1 MNARCAQSHSAV
13 SHPPHLGS
21 TVGPLSAAGGP
32 TRVLRVPEK
41 ALVPR
46 CLSAPPKSSR
56 SAGFMAIAIF
66 SEQSTR
72 NPRRDRKTSLSP
84 SGQVIEDCGHR
95 GHSTMPPLPA
105 FVIH

>member
-1 MNARCAQSHSAV
+1 MRHRNKVYGVAAKLGAPFV
-13 SHPPHLGS
+13 LGS

-32 TRVLRVPEK
+32 TRVLRVLEK
-41 ALVPR
+41 PLVPR

-72 NPRRDRKTSLSP
+72 NPRRDRKTSLALC
-84 SGQVIEDCGHR
+84 VH
-95 GHSTMPPLPA
+95 
-105 FVIH
+105 